1 MVCFTGS
8 DLKILRSWLLAPG
21 HCGTDEFIAAVGQ
34 FRADGLEFITSK
46 HPAFCK
52 NPTLAAY
59 RRSPLSPRPGRG
71 QPREGGG
78 QGLRS
83 LGFAVRRGDTFPGLD
98 GEWLRLAVRD
108 RTTVNGFLQ
117 ALDRAMTPADR

>member
-1 MVCFTGS
+1 MV
-8 DLKILRSWLLAPG
+8 
-21 HCGTDEFIAAVGQ
+21 
-34 FRADGLEFITSK
+34 
-46 HPAFCK
+46 
-52 NPTLAAY
+52 
-59 RRSPLSPRPGRG
+59 
-71 QPREGGG
+71 G